1 MGRRGP
7 RDSSL
12 KLARLFSLI
21 ACLLFFAPARANAQE
36 PGSQLTVYL
45 LTMGPGD
52 QVWEKFGH
60 NAIWIHDEMNGSD
73 IAYHWGLFDF
83 ADKDF
88 IPRFV
93 QGRMRY
99 SMGAFDMRETVAQYR
114 QTNRTVWA
122 QELNL
127 SPAER
132 QKLQEFVT
140 WNNRPENRYY
150 HYDYFRDNCS
160 TRVRDAIDLAL
171 GGVIKSES
179 DSVRSKTT
187 YRFHTSRLTQDD
199 WPIFTGTMLGLGEPT
214 DREISSWEEMFLP
227 VRMKDRLKSVRVSHA
242 GVSEPLV
249 RSERILVQATRPP
262 EDVRIRR
269 GWWSYLAIAV
279 VILAI
284 GAALVKLGK
293 PGARATGALALATI
307 WSLIAGLGGIF
318 LDGLWGFTDHLYSY
332 RNENVLQLTPI
343 SLVLLVLLIRLMWAR
358 RKSTASAVA
367 ETRRKS
373 ALKFARIIAGL
384 SVLGFAIQV
393 LPSLNQV
400 NGDVIALALPLHL
413 GVIALLLSIGA
424 KEEYNTA
431 QTT

>member
-1 MGRRGP
+1 
-7 RDSSL
+7 
-12 KLARLFSLI
+12 
-21 ACLLFFAPARANAQE
+21 
-36 PGSQLTVYL
+36 
-45 LTMGPGD
+45 MGPGD

-60 NAIWIHDEMNGSD
+60 NAIWIHDELNGSD

-99 SMGAFDMRETVAQYR
+99 SMGAFDMRETVDMYR

-127 SPAER
+127 APAER
-132 QKLQEFVT
+132 QKLREFVT

-150 HYDYFRDNCS
+150 RYDYFRDNCS
-160 TRVRDAIDLAL
+160 TRIRDAIDLAL
-171 GGVIKSES
+171 GGVIKNAS
-179 DSVRSKTT
+179 DTVKSNTT

-199 WPIFTGTMLGLGEPT
+199 WPIFTGTMIGLGEPT
-214 DREISSWEEMFLP
+214 DREISAWEEMFLP
-227 VRMKDRLKSVRVSHA
+227 VRMKDRLKSVRVSHG

-249 RSERILVQATRPP
+249 KSERVLVQATRAP
-262 EDVRIRR
+262 EDVKIRR
-269 GWWSYLAIAV
+269 GWLSYLLIAA

-293 PGARATGALALATI
+293 PGGRATAALAIAAT

-332 RNENVLQLTPI
+332 RNENVLQMTPI
-343 SLVLLVLLIRLMWAR
+343 SLVLMVLLIRLMWAR
-358 RKSTASAVA
+358 RKLPTSEVA
-367 ETRRKS
+367 EGRRKS
-373 ALKFARIIAGL
+373 ALKFARIVAGL

-393 LPSLNQV
+393 FPALDQV

-413 GVIALLLSIGA
+413 GVIALLLAIGA
-424 KEEYNTA
+424 KEEYGTA
-431 QTT
+431 QKT